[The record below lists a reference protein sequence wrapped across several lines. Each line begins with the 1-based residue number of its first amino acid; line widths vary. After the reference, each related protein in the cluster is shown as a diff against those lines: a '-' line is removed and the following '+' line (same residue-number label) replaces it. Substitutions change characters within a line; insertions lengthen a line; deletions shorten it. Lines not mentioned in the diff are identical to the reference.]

1 MLSRRVRTSPR
12 TAQLARASS
21 PPYRHRSSP
30 SVVSKPKPT
39 SAKKTLSVP
48 PPPTKAEAVEYIAT
62 PMTTVPSA
70 VDEAT
75 QLLDAA
81 KNTNSKS
88 SGEEAHVFGPL
99 LGFQTLNQVINWH
112 KVTSLAVMVG
122 ACAVAGSTNLAS
134 LMYTAMHGAYGLI
147 WCMKYQISPD
157 KSFEDKIGTKVDF
170 FVSWLILGALYWSG
184 GLMTIL
190 TKGTNVVGGLTLGL
204 PATNAAI
211 QSGTYGVQ
219 LAVAVFLFT
228 IGMYMHFV
236 ADAHKYF
243 VLKERKG
250 LITDGLFAR
259 TRNPNYLGEM
269 IIYTGFALC
278 ANNIVLVASNLLM
291 WSTLFRV
298 NMLKKD
304 KSLSRHKDFDEYQK
318 RTNLLL
324 PRLFASST

>member
-1 MLSRRVRTSPR
+1 
-12 TAQLARASS
+12 
-21 PPYRHRSSP
+21 
-30 SVVSKPKPT
+30 
-39 SAKKTLSVP
+39 
-48 PPPTKAEAVEYIAT
+48 
-62 PMTTVPSA
+62 MTTIPSSA
-70 VDEAT
+70 DEAT
-75 QLLDAA
+75 QLLDAT
-81 KNTNSKS
+81 KSTDSKS
-88 SGEEAHVFGPL
+88 SAEEAHVFGPL

-112 KVTSLAVMVG
+112 KVTSLAVFVG
-122 ACAVAGSTNLAS
+122 ACAFAGSMNLAS
-134 LMYTAMHGAYGLI
+134 LIYTAMHGAYGLI

-157 KSFEDKIGTKVDF
+157 KSFEDKIRTKVDF
-170 FVSWLILGALYWSG
+170 FVSWLILGTLYWSG

-219 LAVAVFLFT
+219 LAVAIFLFT

-236 ADAHKYF
+236 ADAHKFF
-243 VLKERKG
+243 VLKERKGLMAKREETPPG

-304 KSLSRHKDFDEYQK
+304 KSLSRHKGFDEYQK

-324 PRLFASST
+324 PRLFPSST